1 MTSWIALALTF
12 AACSGGTSTPTP
24 TPEPQAE
31 PQPATPDLPPLT
43 PGDLQASAESTTLVP
58 SPMETQRALESA
70 GIDTQLSSLVP
81 KHEFDL
87 TNTDLEH
94 AAVRSGVFLAD
105 LMLTVKVAEKADLLQ
120 RLKAVRQGIQQLG
133 GGEDI
138 DNTLKDYE
146 ESITADAISREE
158 MLKEFDELSGA
169 VIPELEFNGKNRVV
183 PMIQAGSWLE
193 GANLMARAV
202 KEKGKPDA
210 ADGLLKQ
217 PQVVAYFIKYVKDDA
232 SGTPPQVA
240 AKLEESLL
248 VLKGLAEK
256 TDPFTNEDIDK
267 VIQVT
272 SDVLALL

>member
-1 MTSWIALALTF
+1 
-12 AACSGGTSTPTP
+12 
-24 TPEPQAE
+24 
-31 PQPATPDLPPLT
+31 
-43 PGDLQASAESTTLVP
+43 
-58 SPMETQRALESA
+58 
-70 GIDTQLSSLVP
+70 VP

-105 LMLTVKVAEKADLLQ
+105 LMLTVKVAEKPDLLQ

-146 ESITADAISREE
+146 ESITADAITREE

-232 SGTPPQVA
+232 AGTPPQVA